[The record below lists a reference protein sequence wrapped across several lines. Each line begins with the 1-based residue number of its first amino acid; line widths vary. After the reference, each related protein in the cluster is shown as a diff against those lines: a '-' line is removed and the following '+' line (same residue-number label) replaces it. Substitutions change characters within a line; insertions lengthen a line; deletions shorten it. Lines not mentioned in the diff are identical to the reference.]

1 MRLPRPWIAAWAI
14 AAFLLLAPA
23 LGGAG
28 FVPWTA
34 VYKAFKDPRS
44 YMVQA
49 KDARLELALRRN
61 LLLDDPSS
69 VVDVCVVCL
78 MGRVFLIGQAD
89 SAGQREEYVQKT
101 SATSGVASVKAYL
114 PTKAELVPGDA
125 SASKVKLSLFGDK
138 SASPAT
144 LTVKAL
150 GGAVVL
156 AGCVASA
163 GDREAVERAVG
174 GVEGVAKVVNF
185 LLTPEAGE
193 GKALQGVVPSGRRG
207 PLRRL
212 LGD

>member
-1 MRLPRPWIAAWAI
+1 MQRRQSPLFFALAAAVLLSLSATAA
-14 AAFLLLAPA
+14 AAFT
-23 LGGAG
+23 
-28 FVPWTA
+28 PWHA

-49 KDARLELALRRN
+49 KDARLVLALRRN

-69 VVDVCVVCL
+69 VVDVSVVCL

-89 SAGQREEYVQKT
+89 SARQREEYVQKAR
-101 SATSGVASVKAYL
+101 ATSGVASVNAYL

-125 SASKVKLSLFGDK
+125 SASKVRLSLFGDN
-138 SASPAT
+138 SAAPAT

-163 GDREAVERAVG
+163 QDREAVERAVG
-174 GVEGVAKVVNF
+174 GVEGVATVVNF

-193 GKALQGVVPSGRRG
+193 GKALPGVVPSGRRG